1 MGLDHRGIVSI
12 VQIIVYVPLLIF
24 AGILVARH
32 GFSRESGWIFLAIF
46 SLIRIVGAVLIIVIE
61 DDSHPSSGLFS
72 ASSIVVSIGL
82 TPLFFAIM
90 GFLGI
95 VAQRAP
101 GLQDMIRAKSKP
113 FRLIHVAIVVGLILS
128 IVAASDLAS
137 QDSVES
143 DSSDATTFHK
153 VAGII
158 FAVVYLALAAI
169 HAYCWIHRDQI
180 LQHRRKLLIGLCCAL
195 PFVGVRTLYTFI
207 GSLQSFTSKF
217 SPISGSL
224 GLYVVMSV
232 AMEFIAIFIY
242 VVVGIT
248 IPLDIDS
255 EMSVEGQPMP
265 VLKVSHS
272 NQEPQ
277 YAPVYQTR

>member
-101 GLQDMIRAKSKP
+101 GLQDTIRAKSKP

-180 LQHRRKLLIGLCCAL
+180 LQHRRK
-195 PFVGVRTLYTFI
+195 
-207 GSLQSFTSKF
+207 SFTSKF

-255 EMSVEGQPMP
+255 ELSVEGQPMP